1 MQLEG
6 KTAFIT
12 GAGRG
17 IGRAIALLFAQ
28 EGCAIAAAAR
38 TETEVRETA
47 AAIQARGGKAF
58 ALVCDVTDPAQVAA
72 AVRETEDRFGHID
85 ILVNNAGGARF
96 KPFQEITLAEWQ
108 QVLDTNLTSVFHCIQ
123 AVLPSMIARRAGRI
137 INISSV
143 TGIKAIQHQ
152 SAYCAAKHGV
162 NGLTKSLALEL
173 REYGIGVHAIC
184 PGGVRTRLSEE
195 VMPGRDKTD
204 WLTPEDIARTALYL
218 ATQSPRAATDIIE
231 VRRFDSEPLAR

>member
-17 IGRAIALLFAQ
+17 IGRAIAMLFAQ
-28 EGCAIAAAAR
+28 EGCAVAVAAR
-38 TETEVRETA
+38 TGAEVRNTAET
-47 AAIQARGGKAF
+47 IQASGGQAM
-58 ALVCDVTDPAQVAA
+58 ALVCDVTQPAQIAA
-72 AVRETEDRFGHID
+72 AVQETETRFGPID

-96 KPFQEITLAEWQ
+96 KPFQDISFSEWQ
-108 QVLDTNLTSVFHCIQ
+108 QVLDTNLSSVFHCIQ
-123 AVLPSMIARRAGRI
+123 AVLPSMIARRTGRI

-143 TGIKAIQHQ
+143 TGLKAIQHQ

-173 REYGIGVHAIC
+173 REYGIGAHAIC
-184 PGGVRTRLSEE
+184 PGGVKTRLSEE
-195 VMPGRDKTD
+195 VMPGRDKTN